1 MANDITFIVHK
12 EWLDAIAALPIDKQD
27 AVIGDLIRYGVELS
41 PAHEDDP
48 MITAMVNLV
57 KGRIDY
63 SKDKYNNKIEASKS
77 AGRKKKTTEEQV
89 YTLAQKY
96 TKSQEIANIL
106 GVSTSTVEHNNGW
119 RFRGNKEVQFDNEG
133 NILLKNE

>member
-1 MANDITFIVHK
+1 MVNDVTFIVHK

-89 YTLAQKY
+89 YNLAQKY
-96 TKSQEIANIL
+96 TKSQEIADIL
-106 GVSTSTVEHNNGW
+106 GVSKSTVEHNNGW
-119 RFRGNKEVQFDNEG
+119 RLRGNKEVQFDNEG